1 MTEYAAF
8 GVRHY
13 WLLDP
18 ALGSFE
24 IFERNAAGQYVK
36 VVGATDGR
44 VDPVPGCEGLVI
56 DLDAL
61 WAELAR
67 LGED

>member
-1 MTEYAAF
+1 MAEYAAF
-8 GVRHY
+8 GVRYY
-13 WLLDP
+13 WLVDP

-24 IFERNAAGQYVK
+24 IFERTEEARYQKLVRA
-36 VVGATDGR
+36 VGGR
-44 VDPVPGCEGLVI
+44 VAPVPGCAGLSV
-56 DLDAL
+56 DVDAL